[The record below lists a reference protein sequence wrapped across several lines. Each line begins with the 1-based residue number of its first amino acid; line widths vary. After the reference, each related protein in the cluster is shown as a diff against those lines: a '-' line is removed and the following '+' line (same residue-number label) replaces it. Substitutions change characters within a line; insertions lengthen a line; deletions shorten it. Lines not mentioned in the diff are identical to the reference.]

1 MSDPYSGNGPSGAAG
16 PTNPGSGAAPVP
28 GDPAGG
34 TYSTS
39 PPPPPPLPRPPF
51 PWLRLL
57 YAIGF
62 AVLAWVSFWLILLL
76 LAPLHFITLAITGR
90 PNEELKHFSLRAV
103 HYLMELLLFVTG
115 ARDEMPFPLGTFPKT

>member
-1 MSDPYSGNGPSGAAG
+1 MSDPYSGTGPSGAGG
-16 PTNPGSGAAPVP
+16 PTPGSEAAPISR
-28 GDPAGG
+28 DPAGG

-39 PPPPPPLPRPPF
+39 PPPPRPPF

-62 AVLAWVSFWLILLL
+62 AVLAWVSFWLIVLLV
-76 LAPLHFITLAITGR
+76 APLHFITLAITGR

-103 HYLMELLLFVTG
+103 HYLMEQLLFVTG

>member
-1 MSDPYSGNGPSGAAG
+1 MSDTSSGNGPSGVGG
-16 PTNPGSGAAPVP
+16 PTNAGSGAAPSP

-34 TYSTS
+34 TYSSS
-39 PPPPPPLPRPPF
+39 PPPRPPF

-76 LAPLHFITLAITGR
+76 LAPLHFITVAITGR
-90 PNEELKHFSLRAV
+90 PNEELKNFSLRAV

-115 ARDEMPFPLGTFPKT
+115 VRDEMPFPLGTFPKS